1 MVDVTVGSDTYTGNF
16 ANQATA
22 DLYLNASAQY
32 AAPWAALTEDAK
44 GRALISST
52 RRLERET
59 WINGDVLPLTEPDVI
74 DASIILAAQIAAKPA
89 VATGSGTGSNIKVA
103 GAGSARV
110 EFFRGQDGA
119 QFTEDVS
126 ALIAPFLAVTKIT
139 GESFGGSCDT
149 ITDDDRGH
157 EGFA

>member
-1 MVDVTVGSDTYTGNF
+1 MVDVTVGSETYTGNF

-52 RRLERET
+52 RRFEREN
-59 WINGDVLPLTEPDVI
+59 WIGDVLPLAEQDVI
-74 DASIILAAQIAAKPA
+74 DASIILAAQIAANPST
-89 VATGSGTGSNIKVA
+89 ATGGGTGSNIKAA

-110 EFFRGQDGA
+110 EFFRESA
-119 QFTEDVS
+119 NAPFTEDVA
-126 ALIAPFLAVTKIT
+126 ALIAPFLAVTTIT
-139 GESFGGSCDT
+139 GESFGGSCET
-149 ITDDDRGH
+149 ITDDERGH

>member
-16 ANQATA
+16 ADQAAA

-32 AAPWAALTEDAK
+32 AAPWAALTEDEK
-44 GRALISST
+44 GRALVSST
-52 RRLERET
+52 RRLVREN
-59 WINGDVLPLTEPDVI
+59 WIGDVLPLTEQDVI

-89 VATGSGTGSNIKVA
+89 TATGAGTGSNVKVA

-110 EFFRGQDGA
+110 EFFRETA
-119 QFTEDVS
+119 TAPFTKDIG
-126 ALIAPFLAVTKIT
+126 ALIAPFVTKIT
-139 GESFGGSCDT
+139 GSSFGGSCET
-149 ITDDDRGH
+149 LTDDERGH